1 MSTLL
6 IAGATGLVGR
16 AALELALADPRFDR
30 VVALARK
37 PVAPHPR
44 LEVWM
49 GDPDL
54 LSGLRPQRVDAVLIA
69 LGTTMRQVG
78 GDRARFRHVD
88 HDLVLGI
95 GRWARAL
102 GVPMCG
108 VVSAVGADA
117 RSAFF
122 YNRVKGGMEAGMRA
136 LGFPALHLFQP
147 SILTGPRGELRI
159 GERLGIG
166 LTTAVA
172 PLLPDRYRPMPHD
185 VLAKALLQAALHPG
199 TGVQVHH
206 HAAIRRLADQNTTG

>member
-1 MSTLL
+1 MSSVL

-16 AALELALADPRFDR
+16 AAVALALSDPRFDR
-30 VVALARK
+30 VVALVRSPLPA
-37 PVAPHPR
+37 APR
-44 LEVWM
+44 LELWT
-49 GDPDL
+49 GAPDL
-54 LSGLRPQRVDAVLIA
+54 LSGLRPQRMDAVLIA

-78 GDRARFRHVD
+78 GDRARFRQVD

-102 GVPMCG
+102 EVPMCG

-117 RSAFF
+117 GSAFF
-122 YNRVKGGMEAGMRA
+122 YNRVKGEMEAGMRA

-147 SILTGPRGELRI
+147 SILTGPRGELRV
-159 GERLGIG
+159 GERIGIA

-199 TGVQVHH
+199 TGVHVHH

>member
-1 MSTLL
+1 MPSLL

-16 AALELALADPRFDR
+16 AALEQALADPRWDR
-30 VVALARK
+30 VVALVRK
-37 PVAPHPR
+37 PMAHHPR
-44 LEVWM
+44 LDVWT

-78 GDRARFRHVD
+78 GDRVRFRHVD
-88 HDLVLGI
+88 HDLVLGV

-117 RSAFF
+117 RSSFF
-122 YNRVKGGMEAGMRA
+122 YNRVKGEMEAGMRA

-147 SILTGPRGELRI
+147 SILLGHRAELRV
-159 GERLGIG
+159 GERIGIA
-166 LTTAVA
+166 LTSAVA
-172 PLLPDRYRPMPHD
+172 ALLPDRYKPMPHA
-185 VLAKALLQAALHPG
+185 VLAAALLHAARHPG
-199 TGVQVHH
+199 AGMHVHH
-206 HAAIRRLADQNTTG
+206 HAAIRRMAAQNTTD

>member
-1 MSTLL
+1 MPSLL

-16 AALELALADPRFDR
+16 SALEQALADPGWDR
-30 VVALARK
+30 VVALVRK
-37 PVAPHPR
+37 PLAPHPR

-54 LSGLRPQRVDAVLIA
+54 LSGLRPQYVDAVLIA

-122 YNRVKGGMEAGMRA
+122 YNRVKGEMEAGLRA
-136 LGFPALHLFQP
+136 LDLPALHVFHP
-147 SILTGPRGELRI
+147 SILTGPRTELRL
-159 GERLGIG
+159 GERIGIG
-166 LTTAVA
+166 LMGGLA
-172 PLLPDRYRPMPHD
+172 PLLPDRYKPMPHD
-185 VLAKALLQAALHPG
+185 VLASALLHAARHPG
-199 TGVQVHH
+199 TGVHVHH
-206 HAAIRRLADQNTTG
+206 HAAIRRMAGQNTTD